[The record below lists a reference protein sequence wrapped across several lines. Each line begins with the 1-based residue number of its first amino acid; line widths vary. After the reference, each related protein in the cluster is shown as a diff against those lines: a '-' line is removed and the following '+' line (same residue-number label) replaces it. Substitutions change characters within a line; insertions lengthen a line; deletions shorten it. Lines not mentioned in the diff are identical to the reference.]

1 MKKSKI
7 LVHICC
13 APDAIYFLKRLR
25 EDFPE
30 SEIVG
35 YFYDP
40 NIHPYEEYK
49 LRYIETERICRE
61 LGIKLIE
68 GEYDVENWLQ
78 KVKGYE
84 HEPERGA
91 RCELCFDHR
100 LRKSVEVAKELGCN
114 YLTTTLL
121 MSPKKSIPQLKK
133 AGEEATKD
141 SSVIFLALDYRKG
154 GGTQEMFKLSKDR
167 DLYQQDYCGCIY
179 GLFKQR
185 DIPVQ
190 WDLVSFK
197 GRRPGSKEERLF
209 IKEVRLFVEELN
221 LPAKEYEFPFLNWKV
236 LEGKIEV
243 DKEVIPSYV
252 LPYSQSIRGVAKGKV
267 EHVNGDKL
275 FLNKQNVKIIL
286 SEPFRDLPLRVA
298 TTLISP
304 TFIVP
309 AQYREKL
316 LSGKIVATLKTEFV
330 PDRSE
335 VLIIGS
341 EKAREFWGIPADTLQ
356 DGKGTNINFLRRLIE
371 DNREKIRKKE
381 VAILLLGAESLGRA
395 GSKFVEDFLGIKVNL
410 ICDWS

>member
-121 MSPKKSIPQLKK
+121 MSPKKSIP
-133 AGEEATKD
+133 
-141 SSVIFLALDYRKG
+141 
-154 GGTQEMFKLSKDR
+154 
-167 DLYQQDYCGCIY
+167 
-179 GLFKQR
+179 
-185 DIPVQ
+185 
-190 WDLVSFK
+190 
-197 GRRPGSKEERLF
+197 
-209 IKEVRLFVEELN
+209 
-221 LPAKEYEFPFLNWKV
+221 
-236 LEGKIEV
+236 
-243 DKEVIPSYV
+243 
-252 LPYSQSIRGVAKGKV
+252 
-267 EHVNGDKL
+267 
-275 FLNKQNVKIIL
+275 
-286 SEPFRDLPLRVA
+286 
-298 TTLISP
+298 
-304 TFIVP
+304 
-309 AQYREKL
+309 
-316 LSGKIVATLKTEFV
+316 
-330 PDRSE
+330 
-335 VLIIGS
+335 
-341 EKAREFWGIPADTLQ
+341 
-356 DGKGTNINFLRRLIE
+356 
-371 DNREKIRKKE
+371 
-381 VAILLLGAESLGRA
+381 
-395 GSKFVEDFLGIKVNL
+395 
-410 ICDWS
+410 

>member
-1 MKKSKI
+1 
-7 LVHICC
+7 
-13 APDAIYFLKRLR
+13 
-25 EDFPE
+25 
-30 SEIVG
+30 
-35 YFYDP
+35 
-40 NIHPYEEYK
+40 
-49 LRYIETERICRE
+49 
-61 LGIKLIE
+61 
-68 GEYDVENWLQ
+68 
-78 KVKGYE
+78 
-84 HEPERGA
+84 
-91 RCELCFDHR
+91 
-100 LRKSVEVAKELGCN
+100 
-114 YLTTTLL
+114 
-121 MSPKKSIPQLKK
+121 
-133 AGEEATKD
+133 
-141 SSVIFLALDYRKG
+141 
-154 GGTQEMFKLSKDR
+154 
-167 DLYQQDYCGCIY
+167 
-179 GLFKQR
+179 
-185 DIPVQ
+185 
-190 WDLVSFK
+190 LVSFK